1 MTNEENGAV
10 LASAR
15 ETLERL
21 NGGGSPASTLDPVT
35 KPDLSRQQR
44 GCTLADD
51 ERTQQWRQYLE
62 SHVAKEIAAEHEF
75 VIQIIAGALGEFSA
89 QLRAEV
95 GRTIASKLGH
105 AKGPKGERGEAGP
118 IGPKGEPGIPGASGE
133 KGDPGPAGKLP
144 LVRAYKPEAVHYEG
158 DVVVSLGATWQAL
171 RDTGR
176 APPHGDDWICL
187 AAAGID
193 ASTPTIRGTY
203 DAEARYRHL
212 DIVAQGGSSFIAR
225 KDEPGACPGP
235 DWQLIASAGRPG
247 RTGPIGRTGE
257 RGGRATREIPA
268 PLFWPGRSTAR
279 AITRYQSCRT
289 ARSGRRSRCAP
300 CLSNSMRNREAEMNV
315 SAYDVPLNP

>member
-1 MTNEENGAV
+1 MTNEENGAGHV
-10 LASAR
+10 
-15 ETLERL
+15 T
-21 NGGGSPASTLDPVT
+21 NLDP
-35 KPDLSRQQR
+35 PQQQR
-44 GCTLADD
+44 GRTLADD
-51 ERTQQWRQYLE
+51 QMARWREYFE
-62 SHVAKEIAAEHEF
+62 SHVAQEIAAEHEF
-75 VIQIIAGALGEFSA
+75 VMKIVAEALGEFSA

-118 IGPKGEPGIPGASGE
+118 IGPQGEPGIAGAPGE
-133 KGDPGPAGKLP
+133 KGDPGSVGKLP
-144 LVRAYKPEAVHYEG
+144 IAKAFVPDIVHYEG
-158 DVVVSLGATWQAL
+158 GVVVHLGATWQAL

-235 DWQLIASAGRPG
+235 GWQLIASAGRPG

-257 RGGRATREIPA
+257 RGQKGDKGDPGPVILDWEIDRASYHAVPIMSDGTLGP
-268 PLFWPGRSTAR
+268 PLALR
-279 AITRYQSCRT
+279 ALFEQFHQE
-289 ARSGRRSRCAP
+289 SRG
-300 CLSNSMRNREAEMNV
+300 
-315 SAYDVPLNP
+315 

>member
-1 MTNEENGAV
+1 MTN
-10 LASAR
+10 
-15 ETLERL
+15 
-21 NGGGSPASTLDPVT
+21 LDP
-35 KPDLSRQQR
+35 LQQQR
-44 GCTLADD
+44 GRALTDDQLA
-51 ERTQQWRQYLE
+51 RWREYVE
-62 SHVAKEIAAEHEF
+62 SHVAQEIAAEHEF
-75 VIQIIAGALGEFSA
+75 MMQIVAGALGEFSA

-118 IGPKGEPGIPGASGE
+118 IGPQGEPGIAGAPGE
-133 KGDPGPAGKLP
+133 KGDPGPPGKLP

-158 DVVVSLGATWQAL
+158 DVVVHLGTTWQAL

-203 DAEARYRHL
+203 DAEARYQHL

-247 RTGPIGRTGE
+247 RTGR
-257 RGGRATREIPA
+257 
-268 PLFWPGRSTAR
+268 
-279 AITRYQSCRT
+279 
-289 ARSGRRSRCAP
+289 
-300 CLSNSMRNREAEMNV
+300 
-315 SAYDVPLNP
+315 